1 MRASWRSILVLSLLV
16 SSSVACKDEAK
27 VKVSSLKFEGVHAIE
42 EAQLRAALQTK
53 AGSWVPFSKKPP
65 FDTDEF
71 QRDLQ
76 RLRQFYT
83 ERGYPDARVTDVD
96 VAFDDKK
103 EHVHLTV
110 KVHEGE
116 PTRVEAVYRAWAA
129 TKR

>member
-1 MRASWRSILVLSLLV
+1 M
-16 SSSVACKDEAK
+16 
-27 VKVSSLKFEGVHAIE
+27 HAVE

-53 AGSWVPFSKKPP
+53 AGSWIPFSKKPA

-96 VAFDDKK
+96 VAFDEKK
-103 EHVHLTV
+103 EHVRLTV
-110 KVHEGE
+110 TVREGE
-116 PTRVEAVYRAWAA
+116 PMRVESMRFEGLRGAARAAA
-129 TKR
+129 GSR